1 MKKVVYLTGFMG
13 SGKTTVGK
21 KLAAQL
27 NYTFIDL
34 DSYIEKQEGRSISE
48 LFNEHGENYFREVE
62 HQCLQTLL
70 KLEKLVVA
78 CGGGTPCFYDA
89 MQQMN
94 EHGITVYL
102 EMNVLAIFNR
112 LKQGRMQRPLIAGKS
127 DEALRQYIDEK
138 LKEREPLYLQAQIV
152 VPAIDLNI
160 SELKNKIIDIK

>member
-70 KLEKLVVA
+70 KLEKLVIA

-89 MQQMN
+89 MQQM
-94 EHGITVYL
+94 
-102 EMNVLAIFNR
+102 
-112 LKQGRMQRPLIAGKS
+112 
-127 DEALRQYIDEK
+127 
-138 LKEREPLYLQAQIV
+138 
-152 VPAIDLNI
+152 
-160 SELKNKIIDIK
+160 

>member
-34 DSYIEKQEGRSISE
+34 DSYIEQQEGRSISE

-102 EMNVLAIFNR
+102 QMNDLAIFNR

-138 LKEREPLYLQAQIV
+138 LKEREPLYLKAQIV

>member
-34 DSYIEKQEGRSISE
+34 DSYIEQQERRSISE

-62 HQCLQTLL
+62 YKCLQTLM

-102 EMNVLAIFNR
+102 QMNVLAIFNR

-127 DEALRQYIDEK
+127 DEALRQYIDQK
-138 LKEREPLYLQAQIV
+138 LKEREPLYLKAQIV

>member
-1 MKKVVYLTGFMG
+1 MKEVVYLTGFMG
-13 SGKTTVGK
+13 SGKSTVGK

-34 DSYIEKQEGRSISE
+34 DSYIEQQERRSISE

-62 HQCLQTLL
+62 YKCLQTLM

-102 EMNVLAIFNR
+102 QMNEAAIYNR
-112 LKQGRMQRPLIAGKS
+112 LKQARMQRPLIVGKT
-127 DEALRQYIDEK
+127 DEALHQYIYEK
-138 LKEREPLYLQAQIV
+138 LKEREPLYLQAKIV
-152 VPAIDLNI
+152 VPAIDI
-160 SELKNKIIDIK
+160 DMSELKNKIIELR

>member
-34 DSYIEKQEGRSISE
+34 DSYIEQQEGRSISE

-94 EHGITVYL
+94 EHGITIYL

-112 LKQGRMQRPLIAGKS
+112 LKQGRMQRPLIEGKS

>member
-34 DSYIEKQEGRSISE
+34 DSYIEQQEGRSISE

-102 EMNVLAIFNR
+102 QMNVLAIFNR

-138 LKEREPLYLQAQIV
+138 LKEREPFYLQAQIV

>member
-34 DSYIEKQEGRSISE
+34 DSYIEQQEGRSISE

-70 KLEKLVVA
+70 KLEKLVIA

-102 EMNVLAIFNR
+102 QMNVLAIFNR

-138 LKEREPLYLQAQIV
+138 FKEREPLYLQAQIV
-152 VPAIDLNI
+152 VTAIDLNI

>member
-34 DSYIEKQEGRSISE
+34 DSYIEKQEGRSSE

-102 EMNVLAIFNR
+102 QMNVLAIFNR

>member
-34 DSYIEKQEGRSISE
+34 DSYIEQQEGRSISE

-62 HQCLQTLL
+62 HQCLQTLQ

-138 LKEREPLYLQAQIV
+138 LKEREPLYLKAQIV

>member
-102 EMNVLAIFNR
+102 QMNVLAIFNR

>member
-34 DSYIEKQEGRSISE
+34 DSYIEQQEGRSISE

-70 KLEKLVVA
+70 KLEKLVIA

-102 EMNVLAIFNR
+102 QMNVLAIFNR

-138 LKEREPLYLQAQIV
+138 LKEREPLYLKAQIV

>member
-1 MKKVVYLTGFMG
+1 MKEVVYLTGFMG
-13 SGKTTVGK
+13 SGKSTVGK

-34 DSYIEKQEGRSISE
+34 DSYIEQQERRSISE

-62 HQCLQTLL
+62 YKCLQTLM
-70 KLEKLVVA
+70 KLEKRVVA

-102 EMNVLAIFNR
+102 QMNEAAIYNR
-112 LKQGRMQRPLIAGKS
+112 LKQARMQRPLIAGKT
-127 DEALRQYIDEK
+127 DEALHQYIYEK
-138 LKEREPLYLQAQIV
+138 LKEREPLYLQAKIV
-152 VPAIDLNI
+152 VPAIDI
-160 SELKNKIIDIK
+160 DMSELKNKIIELR

>member
-34 DSYIEKQEGRSISE
+34 DSYIEQQEGRSISE

-70 KLEKLVVA
+70 KLEKLVIA

-102 EMNVLAIFNR
+102 QMNVLAIFNR

-152 VPAIDLNI
+152 VPRNRFKHKRAQ
-160 SELKNKIIDIK
+160 K

>member
-34 DSYIEKQEGRSISE
+34 DSYIEQQEGRSISE

-70 KLEKLVVA
+70 KLEKLVIA

-102 EMNVLAIFNR
+102 QMNVLAIFNR

-127 DEALRQYIDEK
+127 DEALRQYIDKK

-152 VPAIDLNI
+152 VTAIDLNI